1 MLHSFHATHDVFNER
16 VMTVCHLNFNKGFR
30 GSGRQTEILIR
41 ALAER
46 GLEQR
51 FAVRVGSPLLER
63 LSGTERLEIVEL
75 GKPFFLHPGVCKG
88 VELVHAHT
96 GQAAQV
102 AAVGHLMHRTPYIIT
117 RRVDNPIRNDV
128 INRLT
133 YRHASR
139 VVALSRVIRERV
151 TDLLPDLDVAT
162 IPDALA
168 ELPVDPGEVSKLR
181 AKYAGKFLVGHTGE
195 LSNAHKGQL
204 YLIQAARR
212 LQEEAPDLHILLM
225 GHGDDEDLFRRE
237 SEGLSNVELVG
248 FVDNVGDYLSILD
261 VFTYPS
267 LHEGM
272 GSAIID
278 AMDFSLPVVATDVD
292 GIPDIV
298 DREVTGLL
306 VPPADA
312 EALADAFLKV
322 YRDEDLRRSMG
333 RAGKERAG
341 LFSPERMAEK
351 SLELYEPFLSA

>member
-1 MLHSFHATHDVFNER
+1 
-16 VMTVCHLNFNKGFR
+16 MTICHLNFNKGFR

-46 GLEQR
+46 GFEQR
-51 FAVRVGSPLLER
+51 FAVRAGSPLAER
-63 LSGTERLEIVEL
+63 LSGTDGLEIVEL

-88 VELVHAHT
+88 VDLVHAHT
-96 GQAAQV
+96 GQASQL
-102 AAVGHLMHRTPYIIT
+102 AAVGHLIHRTPYIVT
-117 RRVDNPIRNDV
+117 RRVDNPIRNDM

-133 YRHASR
+133 YRRASR

-151 TDLLPDLDVAT
+151 TDLLPDLDVVT

-168 ELPVDPGEVSKLR
+168 ELPVDPGEVDRLR
-181 AKYAGKFLVGHTGE
+181 AKYTGKFLVGHTGE

-204 YLIQAARR
+204 YLIHAARR
-212 LQEEAPDLHILLM
+212 LQEEAPDLYVLLM
-225 GHGDDEDLFRRE
+225 GHGDDEEMFRRE
-237 SEGLSNVELVG
+237 AEGLSNVELVG

-298 DREVTGLL
+298 DQEVTGLL
-306 VPPADA
+306 VPPANA
-312 EALADAFLKV
+312 EALANAFLKV
-322 YRDEDLRRSMG
+322 YRDADLRRSMG
-333 RAGKERAG
+333 RAGKERAM

-351 SLELYEPFLSA
+351 YLELYEPFLKK

>member
-1 MLHSFHATHDVFNER
+1 
-16 VMTVCHLNFNKGFR
+16 MTICHLNFNKGFR

-46 GLEQR
+46 GFEQR
-51 FAVRVGSPLLER
+51 FAVRAGSPLAER
-63 LSGTERLEIVEL
+63 LSETDRLEIVEL
-75 GKPFFLHPGVCKG
+75 RKPFFVHTGVCKG

-96 GQAAQV
+96 GQAAQL
-102 AAVGHLMHRTPYIIT
+102 AAVGHLIHRTPYIIT
-117 RRVDNPIRNDV
+117 RRVDNPIGNHLM
-128 INRLT
+128 NRLA
-133 YRHASR
+133 YRNASR

-151 TDLLPDLDVAT
+151 TDLLPNLDVAT

-168 ELPVDPGEVSKLR
+168 ELPVDPAEIDRLR

-195 LSNAHKGQL
+195 LCNVHKGQL
-204 YLIQAARR
+204 YLIRAARR

-225 GHGDDEDLFRRE
+225 GHGEDEDLFRRE
-237 SEGLSNVELVG
+237 AEGLSNVELVG
-248 FVDNVGDYLSILD
+248 FVDNVGDYLSVLD

-278 AMDFSLPVVATDVD
+278 AMDFALPVVATDVD

-298 DREVTGLL
+298 DQEVTGLL

-322 YRDEDLRRSMG
+322 YRDADLRRRMG

-341 LFSPERMAEK
+341 LFSPERMAEQY
-351 SLELYEPFLSA
+351 LELYKPFLRE